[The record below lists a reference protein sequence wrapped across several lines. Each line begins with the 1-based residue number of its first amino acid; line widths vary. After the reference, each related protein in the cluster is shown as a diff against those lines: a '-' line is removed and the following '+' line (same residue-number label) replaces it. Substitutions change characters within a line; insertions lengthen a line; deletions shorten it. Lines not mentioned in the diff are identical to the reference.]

1 MGILLYYKRS
11 MNTDFII
18 LAAGKGTRMGGEL
31 PKVLNLLG
39 GKPLVQHL
47 LDTVSSI
54 KDSHVKLVVG
64 YKPDLVKSSLNIS
77 KKTEFILQKKQL
89 GTAHAVKQTLKGL
102 RSNSVSLVLYGDGP
116 LVKKQTLSRLIA
128 SAEKGNLSILTYEPE
143 NPYGYGR
150 IVRGKGGLVEKIVE
164 HKDASAEE
172 RKISEVNSGILA
184 IKTKHLKGLVN
195 KISNKNAAKEYYL
208 TDIVELANK
217 ADIPVK
223 ATVVADHKQV
233 LGVNTSE
240 ELHDLERQYQEDLA
254 RQLIKKGAR
263 VADTSRIDIRGE
275 LSVGLGSFLDIN
287 AVFEGSNKIGK
298 NVSIGP
304 NCYIK
309 DSVLADDVK
318 VMANTVIE
326 DSIVGSGCALGP
338 FARIRGGTK
347 METGSEL
354 GNFVE
359 ANRSHIGPSSK
370 AKHLTYLG
378 DAELGRKVN
387 VGAGTITCNYD
398 GKNKNKTIMG
408 DNSFVG
414 SNSSLVAPVKLGKD
428 SYTGAGSV
436 ITKNVKDG
444 ELAIGRG
451 RQVNFKKKK

>member
-1 MGILLYYKRS
+1 VGILLYYKRS

-18 LAAGKGTRMGGEL
+18 LAAGKGSRMGGDL

-64 YKPDLVKSSLNIS
+64 YKPELVKSSLNIS

-102 RSNSVSLVLYGDGP
+102 RSNSVSLILYGDGP

-143 NPYGYGR
+143 DLHGYGR
-150 IVRGKGGLVEKIVE
+150 IVRGKGGLVKRIVE

-184 IKTKHLKGLVN
+184 IKTKHLKELVI

-254 RQLIKKGAR
+254 RQLINKGAR

-338 FARIRGGTK
+338 FARIRGGTR

-408 DNSFVG
+408 DNSFIG

>member
-1 MGILLYYKRS
+1 

-18 LAAGKGTRMGGEL
+18 LAAGKGARMGSDL

-47 LDTVSSI
+47 LDTVSDI
-54 KDSHVKLVVG
+54 KGSKVQLVVG
-64 YKPDLVKSSLNIS
+64 HKPDLVKSSVDVNN
-77 KKTEFILQKKQL
+77 KTDFVLQKKQL
-89 GTAHAVKQTLKGL
+89 GTAHAVKQTLKNL
-102 RSNSVSLVLYGDGP
+102 RSNSIALVLYGDGP
-116 LVKKQTLSRLIA
+116 LVKKQTLTKLIA
-128 SAEKGNLSILTYEPE
+128 SAEKGNLSILTYKPTDP
-143 NPYGYGR
+143 NGYGR
-150 IVRGKGGLVEKIVE
+150 IVRGKKGLVEKIVE
-164 HKDASAEE
+164 QKDASPDE
-172 RKISEVNSGILA
+172 RKITEVNSGILA
-184 IKTKHLKGLVN
+184 IKTKYLKDLVK

-208 TDIVELANK
+208 TDIVELANQ
-217 ADIPVK
+217 ADIQVK
-223 ATVVADHKQV
+223 ATIVSDHKQV
-233 LGVNTSE
+233 LGVNNPQ

-254 RQLIKKGAR
+254 KQLIAKGAR
-263 VADTSRIDIRGE
+263 LADLSRIDVRGD
-275 LSVGLGSFLDIN
+275 LSVGSGSFIDIN
-287 AVFEGSNKIGK
+287 AVFEGNNKIGK

-304 NCYIK
+304 NCYIRN
-309 DSVLADDVK
+309 SVLADDVK
-318 VMANTVIE
+318 VLANTVIE
-326 DSIVGSGCALGP
+326 DSIVGVGCALGP
-338 FARIRGGTK
+338 FSRIRGGTT

-378 DAELGRKVN
+378 DAELGKKVN

-408 DNSFVG
+408 DGSFVG
-414 SNSSLVAPVKLGKD
+414 SNSSLVAPVKLGKE

-451 RQVNFKKKK
+451 RQVNYKKKK

>member
-1 MGILLYYKRS
+1 

-18 LAAGKGTRMGGEL
+18 LAAGKGTRMGSDL

-47 LDTVSSI
+47 LDTVSDI
-54 KDSHVKLVVG
+54 KGSKVHLVVG
-64 YKPDLVKSSLNIS
+64 HEPDLVKNSLDIN
-77 KKTEFILQKKQL
+77 KKTDFVFQKKQL
-89 GTAHAVKQTLKGL
+89 GTGHAVKQTLKNL

-116 LVKKQTLSRLIA
+116 LVKKQTLTKLIS
-128 SAEKGNLSILTYEPE
+128 SAEKNNLSILTYMPNEPQ
-143 NPYGYGR
+143 GCGR
-150 IVRGKGGLVEKIVE
+150 IVRGKRGLVERIVE
-164 HKDASAEE
+164 EKDASPKEK
-172 RKISEVNSGILA
+172 KIQEVNSGILA
-184 IKTKHLKGLVN
+184 IKTKHLKKLVE

-217 ADIPVK
+217 AGIPVK
-223 ATVVADHKQV
+223 ATIVADHKQV
-233 LGVNTSE
+233 LGVNNE
-240 ELHDLERQYQEDLA
+240 QELHDLERRYQEDLA
-254 RQLIKKGAR
+254 KKLIAKGAR
-263 VADTSRIDIRGE
+263 LADLSRIDIRGD
-275 LSVGLGSFLDIN
+275 LSVGSGSFIDIN
-287 AVFEGSNKIGK
+287 AVFEGTNTIGK

-304 NCYIK
+304 NCCIK
-309 DSVLADDVK
+309 NSTLADDVK
-318 VMANTVIE
+318 VLANTVIE
-326 DSIVGSGCALGP
+326 DSIVGAGCALGP
-338 FARIRGGTK
+338 FSRIRGGTK
-347 METGSEL
+347 METGAEL

-359 ANRSHIGPSSK
+359 ANRSLIGPSSK

-378 DAELGRKVN
+378 DAELGKKVN

-408 DNSFVG
+408 DGSFIG
-414 SNSSLVAPVKLGKD
+414 SNSSLVAPVKLGKE

>member
-1 MGILLYYKRS
+1 

-18 LAAGKGTRMGGEL
+18 LAAGKGTRMGSDL

-47 LDTVSSI
+47 LDTVSDI
-54 KDSHVKLVVG
+54 KGSRVQLVVG
-64 YKPDLVKSSLNIS
+64 HKPELVKSSLDTN
-77 KKTEFILQKKQL
+77 KKTDFVLQKKQL
-89 GTAHAVKQTLKGL
+89 GTGHAVKQTLKNL
-102 RSNSVSLVLYGDGP
+102 RSNSISLVLYGDGP
-116 LVKKQTLSRLIA
+116 LVKKQTLTRLIA
-128 SAEKGNLSILTYEPE
+128 SAEKGNLSILTYKPTD
-143 NPYGYGR
+143 PHGYGR
-150 IVRGKGGLVEKIVE
+150 IVRDKKGLVEKIVE
-164 HKDASAEE
+164 QKDASSDE

-184 IKTKHLKGLVN
+184 IKTKYLKDLVR

-208 TDIVELANK
+208 TDIVEIANQ
-217 ADIPVK
+217 AGIPVK
-223 ATVVADHKQV
+223 ATIVSDHKQV
-233 LGVNTSE
+233 LGVNNQQ

-254 RQLIKKGAR
+254 KQLIVKGAR
-263 VADTSRIDIRGE
+263 LADLSRIDVRGD
-275 LSVGLGSFLDIN
+275 LSVGSGSFIDIN
-287 AVFEGSNKIGK
+287 AVFEGNNKIGR
-298 NVSIGP
+298 NVTIGP
-304 NCYIK
+304 NCYI
-309 DSVLADDVK
+309 SNSILADDVK
-318 VMANTVIE
+318 VLANTVIE
-326 DSIVGSGCALGP
+326 DSVVGAGCALGP
-338 FARIRGGTK
+338 FSRIRGGTT

-378 DAELGRKVN
+378 DAELGSKVN

-408 DNSFVG
+408 DGSFVG

-451 RQVNFKKKK
+451 RQINIKKKK

>member
-1 MGILLYYKRS
+1 

-18 LAAGKGTRMGGEL
+18 LAAGKGTRMGSDL

-47 LDTVSSI
+47 LDTVSDI
-54 KDSHVKLVVG
+54 KGSRLQLVVG
-64 YKPDLVKSSLNIS
+64 YKPELVKSSLDTN
-77 KKTEFILQKKQL
+77 KKTNFVLQKKQL
-89 GTAHAVKQTLKGL
+89 GTGHAVKQALKNL
-102 RSNSVSLVLYGDGP
+102 RSNSISLVLYGDGP
-116 LVKKQTLSRLIA
+116 LVKKQTLTKLIA
-128 SAEKGNLSILTYEPE
+128 SAEKGNLSILTYKPSD
-143 NPYGYGR
+143 PHGYGR
-150 IVRGKGGLVEKIVE
+150 IVRGKKGLVEKIVE
-164 HKDASAEE
+164 QKDASSGE

-184 IKTKHLKGLVN
+184 IKTKYLKDLVI

-208 TDIVELANK
+208 TDIVELANQ
-217 ADIPVK
+217 AGIPVK
-223 ATVVADHKQV
+223 ATIVSDHKQV
-233 LGVNTSE
+233 MGVNNQQ

-254 RQLIKKGAR
+254 KQLIAKGAR
-263 VADTSRIDIRGE
+263 LADLSRIDVRGD
-275 LSVGLGSFLDIN
+275 LSVGSGSFIDIN

-298 NVSIGP
+298 NVTIGP
-304 NCYIK
+304 NCYI
-309 DSVLADDVK
+309 SNSILADDVK
-318 VMANTVIE
+318 VLANTVIE
-326 DSIVGSGCALGP
+326 DSIVGAGCALGP
-338 FARIRGGTK
+338 FSRIRGGTT

-359 ANRSHIGPSSK
+359 ANRSRIGPSSK

-378 DAELGRKVN
+378 DAELGSKVN

-408 DNSFVG
+408 DGSFVG
-414 SNSSLVAPVKLGKD
+414 SNTSLVAPVKLGRE

-451 RQVNFKKKK
+451 RQTNYKKKR

>member
-1 MGILLYYKRS
+1 

-18 LAAGKGTRMGGEL
+18 LAAGKGTRMGSDL

-47 LDTVSSI
+47 LDTVSDI
-54 KDSHVKLVVG
+54 KGSKVQLVVG
-64 YKPDLVKSSLNIS
+64 HKPDLVKSSVDVNN
-77 KKTEFILQKKQL
+77 KTDFVLQKKQL
-89 GTAHAVKQTLKGL
+89 GTAHAVKQTLKNL
-102 RSNSVSLVLYGDGP
+102 RSNSIALVLYGDGP
-116 LVKKQTLSRLIA
+116 LVKKQTLTKLIA
-128 SAEKGNLSILTYEPE
+128 SAEKGNLSILTYKPTDP
-143 NPYGYGR
+143 NGYGR
-150 IVRGKGGLVEKIVE
+150 IVRGKKGLVEKIVE
-164 HKDASAEE
+164 QKDASPDE
-172 RKISEVNSGILA
+172 RKITEVNSGILA
-184 IKTKHLKGLVN
+184 IKTKYLKDLVK

-208 TDIVELANK
+208 TDIVELANQ
-217 ADIPVK
+217 ADIQVK
-223 ATVVADHKQV
+223 ATIVSDHKQV
-233 LGVNTSE
+233 LGVNNPQ

-254 RQLIKKGAR
+254 KQLIAKGAR
-263 VADTSRIDIRGE
+263 LADLSRIDVRGD
-275 LSVGLGSFLDIN
+275 LSVGSGSFIDIN
-287 AVFEGSNKIGK
+287 AVFEGNNKIGK

-304 NCYIK
+304 NCYIRN
-309 DSVLADDVK
+309 SVLADDVK
-318 VMANTVIE
+318 VLANTVIE
-326 DSIVGSGCALGP
+326 DSIVGVGCALGP
-338 FARIRGGTK
+338 FSRIRGGTT

-378 DAELGRKVN
+378 DAELGKKVN

-408 DNSFVG
+408 DGSFVG
-414 SNSSLVAPVKLGKD
+414 SNSSLVAPVKLGKE

-451 RQVNFKKKK
+451 RQVNYKKKK

>member
-1 MGILLYYKRS
+1 

-18 LAAGKGTRMGGEL
+18 LAAGKGTRMGSDL

-47 LDTVSSI
+47 LDTVSDI
-54 KDSHVKLVVG
+54 KGSKVQLVIG
-64 YKPDLVKSSLNIS
+64 HKPDLVKNSLDVN
-77 KKTEFILQKKQL
+77 KKTDFVFQKKQL
-89 GTAHAVKQTLKGL
+89 GTGHAVKQTLKNL

-116 LVKKQTLSRLIA
+116 LVKKQTLTKLIS
-128 SAEKGNLSILTYEPE
+128 SAEKDNLSILTYKPNEPQ
-143 NPYGYGR
+143 GYGR
-150 IVRGKGGLVEKIVE
+150 IVRGKRGLVERIVE
-164 HKDASAEE
+164 EKEASPEE
-172 RKISEVNSGILA
+172 KKIQEVNSGILA
-184 IKTKHLKGLVN
+184 IKTKHLKKLVE

-217 ADIPVK
+217 AGIPVK
-223 ATVVADHKQV
+223 ATIVTDHKQV
-233 LGVNTSE
+233 LGVNNAQ

-254 RQLIKKGAR
+254 KKLIAKGTR
-263 VADTSRIDIRGE
+263 LADLSRIDIRGD
-275 LSVGLGSFLDIN
+275 LFVGPGSFIDIN
-287 AVFEGSNKIGK
+287 AVFEGTNKIGK

-304 NCYIK
+304 NCCIK
-309 DSVLADDVK
+309 NSTLADDVK
-318 VMANTVIE
+318 VLANTVIE
-326 DSIVGSGCALGP
+326 DSIVGAGCALGP
-338 FARIRGGTK
+338 FSRIRGGTK
-347 METGSEL
+347 METGAEL

-359 ANRSHIGPSSK
+359 ANRSLIGPESK

-398 GKNKNKTIMG
+398 GKNKSKTIMG
-408 DNSFVG
+408 DGSFIG
-414 SNSSLVAPVKLGKD
+414 SNSSLVAPVKLGKE

>member
-1 MGILLYYKRS
+1 

-18 LAAGKGTRMGGEL
+18 LAAGKGTRMGSDL

-47 LDTVSSI
+47 LDTVSDI
-54 KDSHVKLVVG
+54 KGSRLQLVVG
-64 YKPDLVKSSLNIS
+64 YKPELVKSSLDTN
-77 KKTEFILQKKQL
+77 KKTDFVLQKKQL
-89 GTAHAVKQTLKGL
+89 GTGHAVKQALKNL
-102 RSNSVSLVLYGDGP
+102 RSNSISLVLYGDGP
-116 LVKKQTLSRLIA
+116 LVKKQTLTKLIA
-128 SAEKGNLSILTYEPE
+128 SAEKGNLSILTYKPSD
-143 NPYGYGR
+143 PHGYGR
-150 IVRGKGGLVEKIVE
+150 IVRGKKGLVEKIVE
-164 HKDASAEE
+164 QKDASSGE

-184 IKTKHLKGLVN
+184 IKTKYLKDLVR

-208 TDIVELANK
+208 TDIVELANQ
-217 ADIPVK
+217 AGISVK
-223 ATVVADHKQV
+223 ATIVSDHKQV
-233 LGVNTSE
+233 MGVNNQQ

-254 RQLIKKGAR
+254 KQLIAKGAR
-263 VADTSRIDIRGE
+263 LADLSRIDVRGD
-275 LSVGLGSFLDIN
+275 LSVGSGSFIDIN
-287 AVFEGSNKIGK
+287 AVFEGNNKIGK
-298 NVSIGP
+298 NVTIGP
-304 NCYIK
+304 NCYISN
-309 DSVLADDVK
+309 SVLADDVK
-318 VMANTVIE
+318 VLANTVIE
-326 DSIVGSGCALGP
+326 DSIVGAGCALGP
-338 FARIRGGTK
+338 FSRIRGGTT

-378 DAELGRKVN
+378 DAELGNKVN

-408 DNSFVG
+408 DGSFIG

-451 RQVNFKKKK
+451 RQMNYKKKK

>member
-1 MGILLYYKRS
+1 

-18 LAAGKGTRMGGEL
+18 LAAGKGTRMGSDL

-47 LDTVSSI
+47 LDTVSGI
-54 KDSHVKLVVG
+54 KGSKVQLVVG
-64 YKPDLVKSSLNIS
+64 YKPELVKSSLDTN
-77 KKTEFILQKKQL
+77 KKTDFVLQKKQL
-89 GTAHAVKQTLKGL
+89 GTGHAVKQALKNL
-102 RSNSVSLVLYGDGP
+102 RSNSISLVLYGDGP
-116 LVKKQTLSRLIA
+116 LVKKQTLTKLIA
-128 SAEKGNLSILTYEPE
+128 SAEKGNLSILTYKPID
-143 NPYGYGR
+143 PHGYGR
-150 IVRGKGGLVEKIVE
+150 IVRGKKGLVEKIVE
-164 HKDASAEE
+164 QKDASSDEI
-172 RKISEVNSGILA
+172 KISEVNSGILA
-184 IKTKHLKGLVN
+184 IKTKYLKDLVR

-208 TDIVELANK
+208 TDIVEIANH
-217 ADIPVK
+217 AGIPVK
-223 ATVVADHKQV
+223 ATIVSDHKQV
-233 LGVNTSE
+233 LGVNNQQ

-254 RQLIKKGAR
+254 RQLIVKGAR
-263 VADTSRIDIRGE
+263 LADLSRIDVRGD
-275 LSVGLGSFLDIN
+275 LSVGSGSFIDIN
-287 AVFEGSNKIGK
+287 AVFEGNNKIGK
-298 NVSIGP
+298 NVTIGP
-304 NCYIK
+304 NCYISN
-309 DSVLADDVK
+309 SVLADDVK
-318 VMANTVIE
+318 VLANTVIE
-326 DSIVGSGCALGP
+326 DSIVGAGCALGP
-338 FARIRGGTK
+338 FSRIRGGTT

-408 DNSFVG
+408 DGSFVG
-414 SNSSLVAPVKLGKD
+414 SNSSLVAPVKLGKE

-451 RQVNFKKKK
+451 RQMNIKKKK

>member
-1 MGILLYYKRS
+1 

-18 LAAGKGTRMGGEL
+18 LAAGKGTRMGSDL

-47 LDTVSSI
+47 LDTVSDI
-54 KDSHVKLVVG
+54 KGSRLQLGVG
-64 YKPDLVKSSLNIS
+64 YKPELVKSSLDTN
-77 KKTEFILQKKQL
+77 KKTDFVLQKKQL
-89 GTAHAVKQTLKGL
+89 GTGHAVKQALKNL
-102 RSNSVSLVLYGDGP
+102 RSNSISLVLYGDGP
-116 LVKKQTLSRLIA
+116 LVKKQTLTKLIA
-128 SAEKGNLSILTYEPE
+128 SAEKGNLSILTYKPSD
-143 NPYGYGR
+143 PHGYGR
-150 IVRGKGGLVEKIVE
+150 IIRGKKGLVEKIVE
-164 HKDASAEE
+164 QKEASSDE

-184 IKTKHLKGLVN
+184 IKTKYLKDLVR

-208 TDIVELANK
+208 TDIVELANQ
-217 ADIPVK
+217 AGISVK
-223 ATVVADHKQV
+223 ATIVSDHKQV
-233 LGVNTSE
+233 MGVNNQQ

-254 RQLIKKGAR
+254 KQLIAKGAR
-263 VADTSRIDIRGE
+263 LADLSRIDVRGD
-275 LSVGLGSFLDIN
+275 LSVGSGSFIDIN
-287 AVFEGSNKIGK
+287 AVFEGNNKIGK
-298 NVSIGP
+298 NVTIGP
-304 NCYIK
+304 NCYISN
-309 DSVLADDVK
+309 SVLADDVK
-318 VMANTVIE
+318 VLANTVIE
-326 DSIVGSGCALGP
+326 DSIVGAGCALGP
-338 FARIRGGTK
+338 FSRIRGGTT

-378 DAELGRKVN
+378 DAELGNKVN

-408 DNSFVG
+408 DGSFVG
-414 SNSSLVAPVKLGKD
+414 SNSSLVAPVKLGKE

-451 RQVNFKKKK
+451 RQMNYKKKR